1 MSVRPTALAIAALL
15 LIGVPCAGVTVA
27 AAQGRV
33 AAPLR
38 LEPSEHELHA
48 HEPRAHE
55 PRIREVIYDPAE
67 VIVVPVKRG
76 VSTHIQLEAGETI
89 RFAAAGVGSNCAK
102 AEHPWCVVADEGSGH
117 LFVKPRELASGP
129 NTLALVTERRSYS
142 FEFKLVSGKQEPV
155 LRLVVR
161 PARPSPPDP
170 QTLRSAYAA
179 QAAAAALASAP
190 SPGEVLQQR
199 LIAPAPV
206 RNANYSVAT
215 GSASKDIVPTVVFD
229 DGRFTYL
236 QFPNNREIPAAF
248 QVNADG
254 SESLVNMRMER
265 DFLVIDRV
273 SRSLMLRLGP
283 AVVSVRNE
291 AYDLDGQ
298 PPVAGTTAPGVERLL
313 PSSTLML
320 DERRVP

>member
-1 MSVRPTALAIAALL
+1 MNPHRFSLRMAFVVAAVAQLTW
-15 LIGVPCAGVTVA
+15 ASTA
-27 AAQGRV
+27 AAQARIS
-33 AAPLR
+33 APT
-38 LEPSEHELHA
+38 EA
-48 HEPRAHE
+48 
-55 PRIREVIYDPAE
+55 RIREVIYDPVQ

-89 RFAAAGVGSNCAK
+89 RFAAAGIGANCAK
-102 AEHPWCVVADEGSGH
+102 PDHPWCVVAEEGSGH
-117 LFVKPRELASGP
+117 VFVKPRELANGP

-142 FEFKLVSGKQEPV
+142 FEFVLVSGKQEPV

-161 PARPSPPDP
+161 PPRPPSVDP
-170 QTLRSAYAA
+170 QELRTVYAS
-179 QAAAAALASAP
+179 QAAAAALATAP
-190 SPGEVLQQR
+190 QPGELLHQR
-199 LIAPAPV
+199 LSAPAPV
-206 RNANYSVAT
+206 RNARYSVAT
-215 GSASKDIVPTVVFD
+215 GSASNDIVPTIVFD

-273 SRSLMLRLGP
+273 SRGLMLRLGP
-283 AVVSVRNE
+283 AVVSVLNE

-298 PPVAGTTAPGVERLL
+298 PPVAGTTAPGVERLV
-313 PSSTLML
+313 PSSAYA
-320 DERRVP
+320 DRRLP